1 LEGDIAAAVIFLQS
15 LETARWEYP
24 TLFKTAATCR
34 AGFEL
39 LFGLITV
46 GHPVT
51 FRPEEKIIT

>member
-1 LEGDIAAAVIFLQS
+1 LEGDIAAAVIFFYKVWKQRAS
-15 LETARWEYP
+15 NIQP
-24 TLFKTAATCR
+24 FKTAATCR

-51 FRPEEKIIT
+51 FRPDEKIIT